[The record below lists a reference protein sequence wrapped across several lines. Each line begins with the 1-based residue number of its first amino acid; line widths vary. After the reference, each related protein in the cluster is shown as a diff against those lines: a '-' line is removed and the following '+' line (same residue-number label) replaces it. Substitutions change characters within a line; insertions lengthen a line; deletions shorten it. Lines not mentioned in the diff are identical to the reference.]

1 MDIGLQIKKFREQQK
16 ISQEEL
22 ALKIFVSRQTISNW
36 ETNKSCPDVKSLITL
51 SNIFNVSLDNFIK
64 EDIKEMREI
73 VEKATI
79 KKFNVISVVFLIE
92 LIVVAISAYPLFSI
106 KGNIGIIIW
115 LCLFAITLYTASKIE
130 KFKKSHDIQTYKEI
144 LLHTNAVLYILD
156 PKNSDLADLGTV
168 MPNVYHTKEE
178 MIDCVN
184 AFYEGMVRRSEEM
197 KKHPNYKTGENY
209 AYLGLPPCFLIFD
222 EYVAFFEMLGTKES
236 VSLLSQLKKI
246 VMLGRQAGYFLIVAC
261 QRPDAKYFSDGIR
274 DNFNFRVGLGRIS
287 ELGYGMLFGS
297 DVKKQFFQKR
307 IKGRGY
313 CDVGTSVISE
323 FYTPLVPK
331 GHDFLQTIGSLAQ
344 ARQDGTATCEAKGD
358 GTD

>member
-144 LLHTNAVLYILD
+144 LAFIDGKQLTHDETQQEIGKRNYQKIIFAFIAGVIALIICFVVIFICQHLTN
-156 PKNSDLADLGTV
+156 LGNCETR
-168 MPNVYHTKEE
+168 E
-178 MIDCVN
+178 
-184 AFYEGMVRRSEEM
+184 ARS
-197 KKHPNYKTGENY
+197 
-209 AYLGLPPCFLIFD
+209 
-222 EYVAFFEMLGTKES
+222 
-236 VSLLSQLKKI
+236 
-246 VMLGRQAGYFLIVAC
+246 
-261 QRPDAKYFSDGIR
+261 
-274 DNFNFRVGLGRIS
+274 
-287 ELGYGMLFGS
+287 
-297 DVKKQFFQKR
+297 
-307 IKGRGY
+307 
-313 CDVGTSVISE
+313 
-323 FYTPLVPK
+323 
-331 GHDFLQTIGSLAQ
+331 
-344 ARQDGTATCEAKGD
+344 
-358 GTD
+358 

>member
-36 ETNKSCPDVKSLITL
+36 KTNKSCPDVKSLITL

-144 LLHTNAVLYILD
+144 LAFIDGKQLTHDETQQEIGKRNYQKIIFAFIAGVIALIICFVVIFICQHLTN
-156 PKNSDLADLGTV
+156 
-168 MPNVYHTKEE
+168 
-178 MIDCVN
+178 
-184 AFYEGMVRRSEEM
+184 
-197 KKHPNYKTGENY
+197 
-209 AYLGLPPCFLIFD
+209 
-222 EYVAFFEMLGTKES
+222 
-236 VSLLSQLKKI
+236 
-246 VMLGRQAGYFLIVAC
+246 
-261 QRPDAKYFSDGIR
+261 
-274 DNFNFRVGLGRIS
+274 
-287 ELGYGMLFGS
+287 
-297 DVKKQFFQKR
+297 
-307 IKGRGY
+307 
-313 CDVGTSVISE
+313 
-323 FYTPLVPK
+323 
-331 GHDFLQTIGSLAQ
+331 
-344 ARQDGTATCEAKGD
+344 
-358 GTD
+358 

>member
-92 LIVVAISAYPLFSI
+92 LIVVAISAYPLFNI

-144 LLHTNAVLYILD
+144 LAFIDGKQLTHDVTKQEIGNRNYQNIIFAFIAGVIALIICFVVIFICQHLTN
-156 PKNSDLADLGTV
+156 
-168 MPNVYHTKEE
+168 
-178 MIDCVN
+178 
-184 AFYEGMVRRSEEM
+184 
-197 KKHPNYKTGENY
+197 
-209 AYLGLPPCFLIFD
+209 
-222 EYVAFFEMLGTKES
+222 
-236 VSLLSQLKKI
+236 
-246 VMLGRQAGYFLIVAC
+246 
-261 QRPDAKYFSDGIR
+261 
-274 DNFNFRVGLGRIS
+274 
-287 ELGYGMLFGS
+287 
-297 DVKKQFFQKR
+297 
-307 IKGRGY
+307 
-313 CDVGTSVISE
+313 
-323 FYTPLVPK
+323 
-331 GHDFLQTIGSLAQ
+331 
-344 ARQDGTATCEAKGD
+344 
-358 GTD
+358 